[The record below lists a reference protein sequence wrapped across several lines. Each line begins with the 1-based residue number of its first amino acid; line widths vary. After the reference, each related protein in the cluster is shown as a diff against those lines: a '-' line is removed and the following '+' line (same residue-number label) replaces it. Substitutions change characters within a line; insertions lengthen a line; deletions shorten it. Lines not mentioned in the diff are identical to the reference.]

1 MAEAGP
7 AGRPHY
13 WRNFAALV
21 GDYVGF
27 SMGMAF
33 ISASTVLPA
42 FIGRLTT
49 NKALV
54 GLVSTVADGAWLL
67 PQVIFANLL
76 VNKRRK
82 KRYVTAAGLIGR
94 PLFLL
99 YALGL
104 WLGLGSNP
112 PLALALLLLAVF
124 VFLGSDSFASV
135 AWFDV
140 LAKTIPEQRRG
151 RLVGISQVIYGLLAI
166 GQGALITLMLE
177 REVPPYPLNYA
188 LFFGLSGALLLLSLL
203 SWQALIEP
211 DEAVEEE
218 RASWRDYGPQLVRLL
233 RQDAILRRLIVVR
246 LLAGFDF
253 MAFNFYVLF
262 ATEHLGLPEYTVG
275 IFLAVQTVG
284 GIVASAGLGLLNE
297 RAGCHRVIQV
307 STALSLTAPLVG
319 LGLALGASPPLAVG
333 LGMGGEQAG
342 PFALVIC
349 AWSFLVIG
357 AVASSFMLGFMNY
370 VLELAPAGQR
380 PTYTGL
386 FNSIGGALVLLPVL
400 GGWLV
405 DATDYRVLFALTASI
420 LALAHLL
427 SWRLPSAR
435 RDRGKESTREG
446 ARGQEQGGGQ

>member
-1 MAEAGP
+1 VESPTARSSP
-7 AGRPHY
+7 AGKPHY

-33 ISASTVLPA
+33 VSATTVLPA
-42 FIGRLTT
+42 FMGRLTE

-76 VNKRRK
+76 VNKRHK

-99 YALGL
+99 YG
-104 WLGLGSNP
+104 LGLGLGLARDP
-112 PLALALLLLAVF
+112 TLALALLMVAVF
-124 VFLGSDSFASV
+124 FFTGSDSFASV

-140 LAKTIPEQRRG
+140 LAKTIPEERRG

-166 GQGALITLMLE
+166 GQGALITVMLE
-177 REVPPYPLNYA
+177 QEIPPYPLNYA

-203 SWQALIEP
+203 SWQLLVEP
-211 DEAVEEE
+211 DEAVERE
-218 RASWRDYGPQLVRLL
+218 RASWRDYVPQLLRLL
-233 RQDAILRRLIVVR
+233 RQDRVLARLIVVR
-246 LLAGFDF
+246 LLSGFDL

-262 ATEHLGLPEYTVG
+262 ATEYLQLPEYTVG
-275 IFLAVQTVG
+275 IFLAVQTIG
-284 GIVASAGLGLLNE
+284 GILASAGLGLLSE
-297 RAGCHRVIQV
+297 RAGSHRVVQV
-307 STALSLTAPLVG
+307 ATAVSVTAPLVA
-319 LGLALGASPPLAVG
+319 LGLALGTPAPLAG
-333 LGMGGEQAG
+333 LGQGGAEAG
-342 PFALVIC
+342 LATLVTC
-349 AWSFLVIG
+349 AWTFLAMGVVG
-357 AVASSFMLGFMNY
+357 SSFMLGFMNY

-386 FNSIGGALVLLPVL
+386 FNTIGGALVLLPLL

-405 DATDYRVLFALTASI
+405 DLTNWWVLFAFTASM
-420 LALAHLL
+420 LAVAHVL

-435 RDRGKESTREG
+435 RSAGAPAGTEG
-446 ARGQEQGGGQ
+446 